1 MSDLYT
7 RFVANVLFPLKKH
20 DTVQVHGKIEVL
32 QWWLSECILRLQA
45 QCLRTLLEHA
55 GTHVPHYR
63 DLFARTSFDPA
74 KVDSV
79 ADLQS
84 LPFLTKADIRA
95 SSDALRAD
103 NAVGLAHFN
112 TEGSSGELS
121 IFFIGAKRVSHDVA
135 AKWHATH

>member
-7 RFVANVLFPLKKH
+7 RFVANVLFPLQERLKKH
-20 DTVQVHGKIEVL
+20 DTVQVHGEMEAL
-32 QWWLSECILRLQA
+32 QWWLRERILKLQA
-45 QCLRTLLEHA
+45 QRLRALLEHA

-79 ADLQS
+79 
-84 LPFLTKADIRA
+84 ADIRA

-121 IFFIGAKRVSHDVA
+121 IFFIGTKRVSHDVA